1 LSQESL
7 PDPSTLRS
15 KYSSIMALSHK
26 RIFPVDLEAH
36 FREPVEEEFPVY
48 PEPPDRPRRLI
59 QDSEL
64 TEAAYVKGLNQ
75 FVDDMSKHVRT
86 LQEEEAS
93 IMSTFNSKLKEQ
105 ASRETNQPKSK
116 NDPKD
121 LAKDEFAK
129 AITGLRK
136 SRRAYKGIIHDA
148 LIERQK
154 FFDSYKYSLDA
165 LHDIHARYRKL
176 KLSDKSTP
184 LPYSYGREFNAFFGL
199 LISLQL
205 FIYLIAYAIYTYAD
219 NTLGN
224 NGDPLRAD
232 DWYSYFIHILII
244 VVFGF
249 GYLSVF
255 LQKYMYGAAAFN
267 FFITAFTFQWALINL
282 VLVTF
287 QSSSK
292 SICTEQQHSIFS

>member
-1 LSQESL
+1 
-7 PDPSTLRS
+7 
-15 KYSSIMALSHK
+15 MALSHK

-154 FFDSYKYSLDA
+154 FF
-165 LHDIHARYRKL
+165 
-176 KLSDKSTP
+176 
-184 LPYSYGREFNAFFGL
+184 
-199 LISLQL
+199 
-205 FIYLIAYAIYTYAD
+205 
-219 NTLGN
+219 
-224 NGDPLRAD
+224 
-232 DWYSYFIHILII
+232 
-244 VVFGF
+244 
-249 GYLSVF
+249 
-255 LQKYMYGAAAFN
+255 
-267 FFITAFTFQWALINL
+267 
-282 VLVTF
+282 
-287 QSSSK
+287 
-292 SICTEQQHSIFS
+292 